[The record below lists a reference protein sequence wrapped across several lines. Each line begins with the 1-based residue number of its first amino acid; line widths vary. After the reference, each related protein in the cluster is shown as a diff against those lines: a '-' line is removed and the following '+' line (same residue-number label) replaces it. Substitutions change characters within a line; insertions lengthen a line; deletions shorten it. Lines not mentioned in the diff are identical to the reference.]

1 MRKSSLGTLVLCLLV
16 ANSAYAWGPEGHRM
30 VCRIAFLLLD
40 DADRAEVV
48 RLTAAYVRPDGAH
61 VNFFTDGCVFP
72 DEARDKARKNV
83 PGWDKFDPFD
93 QWHFLNLPRTSV
105 APAEDDCPAVQGC
118 VLTGIARHS
127 TDLRTAAT
135 DQERAEAL
143 FFLGHWLGD
152 IHQPLHV
159 SFSSDQGGNLVK
171 PILGGFYQ
179 SGSLHS
185 VWDSGILLHAI
196 GDDGWRPHA
205 DKLKDAITPAAQA
218 FWLASETPLEWATES
233 YVLTTTPATDYCAW
247 TDEAECAPEAHTR
260 TLGQQ
265 YQDAFAD
272 DVEMRI
278 QQAGVRLAELLR
290 KNLRRE

>member
-1 MRKSSLGTLVLCLLV
+1 MKKSLILCLVLLGG
-16 ANSAYAWGPEGHRM
+16 ATNSAYAWGPDGHRM

-48 RLTAAYVRPDGAH
+48 RLTESYVRPDGAR
-61 VNFFTDGCVFP
+61 VNFFTDGCIFP
-72 DEARDKARKNV
+72 DEARDKARRNIA
-83 PGWDKFDPFD
+83 GWNKFDPFD

-118 VLTGIARHS
+118 VLAGIAKH
-127 TDLRTAAT
+127 TNDLRTAAT
-135 DQERAEAL
+135 DPERAEAL

-159 SFSSDQGGNLVK
+159 SFSDDQGGNLVK
-171 PILGGFYQ
+171 PIAGGFYS

-185 VWDSGILLHAI
+185 VWDSGILTHAI

-205 DKLKDAITPAAQA
+205 DELKDAITPAARA
-218 FWLASETPLEWATES
+218 FWLASATPLEWARES

-247 TDEAECAPEAHTR
+247 TDDGKCASEAHTR
-260 TLGQQ
+260 TLGQK
-265 YQDAFAD
+265 YQDTFAD
-272 DVEMRI
+272 DAEMRI

-290 KNLRRE
+290 NNLRRE